1 MSEILSQDEIDALLT
16 AVASGGD
23 DLLSSEM
30 AAASATDVSSAAA
43 ASPSSVNLA
52 LAGEDPLTADP
63 DSFVAWLYN
72 YDASEDEED
81 LSEKRLNTYD
91 FRRPDRVSKDQMR
104 ILENLYESYARQFSN
119 TLTNYLRT
127 LVEIRVAS
135 VEQFTYS
142 EFIMS
147 ISNPSCIHLFR
158 MEPIENTAIFEINP
172 SLVFLIIDRLFGGF
186 GKPFA
191 TSNELTPIVQ
201 NVIRNIVSRGLDDL
215 ANSWEHMGDF
225 SPKITNFETNPM
237 FIQIAPPNET
247 VILITFEVQISK
259 SMGMMSMCFPHKIVE
274 RLFTYM
280 TSESWITT
288 KVQTTPETRRTME
301 EEIQGLTV
309 PLTVLIGQTK
319 LTIRDLLQLERD
331 DIICLEKQKDDD
343 LIIQIGGK
351 SKMAGK
357 SGVVGRRK
365 AIRITEI
372 IEPEVPG
379 LTKKYNQALN
389 YDDEDENESDDSG
402 AEFEQDE
409 DMED

>member
-1 MSEILSQDEIDALLT
+1 MSDILSQEEIDALLT
-16 AVASGGD
+16 AVASGGND
-23 DLLSSEM
+23 VFD
-30 AAASATDVSSAAA
+30 AASASQP
-43 ASPSSVNLA
+43 SPSSSN
-52 LAGEDPLTADP
+52 TAVMESAP
-63 DSFVAWLYN
+63 AQENGAAWLFN
-72 YDASEDEED
+72 YDDNEDD
-81 LSEKRLNTYD
+81 VDYSEKRLNLYD

-104 ILENLYESYARQFSN
+104 VLENLYESYARQFSN

-127 LVEIRVAS
+127 LVEMRVAS
-135 VEQFTYS
+135 VEQFTYQ

-191 TSNELTPIVQ
+191 NNHELTPIVQ
-201 NVIRNIVSRGLDDL
+201 NVIRSIVSRGLENL

-247 VILITFEVQISK
+247 VILITFEVNISK
-259 SMGMMSMCFPHKIVE
+259 SMGMMSICFPHKIIE
-274 RLFTYM
+274 KLFSYM

-288 KVQTTPETRRTME
+288 KVQTTPETRKTME
-301 EEIQGLTV
+301 EEIQDLHV
-309 PLTVLIGQTK
+309 PLSVLIGQTR
-319 LTIRDLLQLERD
+319 LTVRDLLQLERD
-331 DIICLEKQKDDD
+331 DILCLDKQKDED

-351 SKMAGK
+351 SKMSGK
-357 SGVVGRRK
+357 SGIVGRRK
-365 AIRITEI
+365 AIRVTQI

-379 LTKKYNQALN
+379 VTSKYDRQQG
-389 YDDEDENESDDSG
+389 EDEL
-402 AEFEQDE
+402 DE
-409 DMED
+409 EEGD